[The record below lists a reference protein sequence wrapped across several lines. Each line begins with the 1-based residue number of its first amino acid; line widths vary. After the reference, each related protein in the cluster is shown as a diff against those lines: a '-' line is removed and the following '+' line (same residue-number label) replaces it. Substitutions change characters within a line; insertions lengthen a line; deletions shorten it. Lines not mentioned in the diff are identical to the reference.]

1 MLCLAEALAKESFQ
15 PVSSHRLRYL
25 LTRYRKSKARTIT
38 LFFSNKDGNTG
49 IGTAG
54 IILEYLLKFERSRQ
68 SQPSRKRR
76 TDVRTHAMG

>member
-54 IILEYLLKFERSRQ
+54 IILEYLLKFDGTGQ
-68 SQPSRKRR
+68 SKPSRERLPGTR
-76 TDVRTHAMG
+76 SHL